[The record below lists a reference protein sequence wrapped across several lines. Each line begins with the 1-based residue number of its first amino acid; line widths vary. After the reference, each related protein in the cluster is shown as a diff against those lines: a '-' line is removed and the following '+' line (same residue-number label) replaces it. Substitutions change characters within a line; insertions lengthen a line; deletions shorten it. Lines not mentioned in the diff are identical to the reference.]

1 MKKKQITLHKSNEM
15 TRGADGLSVY
25 GKRLV
30 NAIYYL
36 IQNNANESEA
46 KKQMLEQMEY
56 IPLEFPYLRKMLGLE
71 KVESYIK
78 EIEKAFDE
86 LHKPIELNNFRNPR
100 DNRLYNW
107 YSISMISEASYVIDA
122 YKKTAYVALAPLVKW
137 LMIHTHDKELKGNFT
152 RLELI
157 PTINKLRTKYSMKLY
172 EYLASFGAFRYLDIT
187 QKHLMRLFGID
198 ENNKTY
204 KNYSDLKRLL
214 ERQLNEIK
222 EKTNLTEVRLLDSK
236 LLAKDKTFRVIIN
249 PKSKRDVGK
258 MEAKTALDSLLEKIR
273 F

>member
-15 TRGADGLSVY
+15 VRGADGLSVY

-36 IQNNANESEA
+36 IQNNANQGKTELL
-46 KKQMLEQMEY
+46 QQMEY

-78 EIEKAFDE
+78 EIEKAFTE
-86 LHKPIELNNFRNPR
+86 LHKPIQLNNFRNPR

-107 YSISMISEASYVIDA
+107 YSISIISEASYKIDNN
-122 YKKTAYVALAPLVKW
+122 KKTAYVALAPLVKW

-157 PTINKLRTKYSMKLY
+157 PVINKLRTKYSMKLY

-198 ENNKTY
+198 ENSKTY

-214 ERQLNEIK
+214 ERQLKEIK
-222 EKTNLTEVRLLDSK
+222 EKTNLMEVIVYK
-236 LLAKDKTFRVIIN
+236 L
-249 PKSKRDVGK
+249 
-258 MEAKTALDSLLEKIR
+258 
-273 F
+273 